1 MEELDVIEN
10 FIEENKKQ
18 NKEYF
23 SKDEADSGRR
33 FDSVLKGLQDTKTES
48 IQEVILDINDFIEK
62 RKELDREIFEDL
74 ENIDIEINNI
84 MNQLPPLSQTSQP
97 AEIVKAREELRKM
110 KMQAKILKVQEK
122 LNSWRDISALK
133 RELRE
138 YIRELTEK
146 KGRNSLIDNI
156 LEG

>member
-18 NKEYF
+18 DSRYF
-23 SKDEADSGRR
+23 SDDKAVAGRT
-33 FDSVLKGLQDTKTES
+33 FDSVLRGIQDTKTVS

-84 MNQLPPLSQTSQP
+84 MNQLPPLTQTNQP
-97 AEIVKAREELRKM
+97 AELVKAREELRKM

-133 RELRE
+133 RELRG

-146 KGRNSLIDNI
+146 KGRNNLIDNI